1 MRKDFVPEVVE
12 KGQVDICQK
21 SKEVCLEGTDGAFG
35 CVASVNI
42 RRNELVVTF
51 LFLRYYTPILLDILV
66 VDYLGVYLV
75 ETLLEAENDSLLGR
89 DMMEVLIRLEG
100 LD

>member
-1 MRKDFVPEVVE
+1 M
-12 KGQVDICQK
+12 
-21 SKEVCLEGTDGAFG
+21 
-35 CVASVNI
+35 NI